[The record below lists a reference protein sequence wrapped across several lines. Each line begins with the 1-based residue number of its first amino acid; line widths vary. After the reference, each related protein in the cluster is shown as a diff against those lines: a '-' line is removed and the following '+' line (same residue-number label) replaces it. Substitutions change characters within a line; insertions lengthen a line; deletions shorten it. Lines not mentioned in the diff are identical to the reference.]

1 MNPGNPAMPSIPITA
16 VDQVSSALSLA
27 SLRNQALAS
36 NIANR
41 ETEGYQRLQ
50 AQFSE
55 ALRGGAAHPVIAPEA
70 ATGAAPSLEQDM
82 VALSTNALHYQALAR
97 VLSRYFSIQETIA
110 SGGRS

>member
-1 MNPGNPAMPSIPITA
+1 MPPIHLTA

-41 ETEGYQRLQ
+41 DTEGYQRLQ
-50 AQFSE
+50 AQFSQ
-55 ALRGGAAHPVIAPEA
+55 ALQGGATHPVITPEA
-70 ATGAAPSLEQDM
+70 TAGAAPSVEQDM

-110 SGGRS
+110 GGGRS